1 MRLIEQTLNMFTHLQ
16 LNTGIAHLLSCI
28 LHEVEY
34 LKSNTA
40 VNKDEDQVMK
50 Q

>member
-1 MRLIEQTLNMFTHLQ
+1 MFTHLQ
-16 LNTGIAHLLSCI
+16 LNTGIAHLLYCI

-40 VNKDEDQVMK
+40 GHNNRQTIRGMFVF
-50 Q
+50 